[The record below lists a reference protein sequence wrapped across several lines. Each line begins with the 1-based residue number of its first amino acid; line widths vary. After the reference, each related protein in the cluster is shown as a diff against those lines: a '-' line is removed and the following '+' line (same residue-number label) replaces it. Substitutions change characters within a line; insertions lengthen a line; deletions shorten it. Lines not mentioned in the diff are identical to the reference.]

1 MKNQFLAPAIFAALV
16 LSTVRC
22 THAPVNCE
30 ECQGTVASDW
40 ALGDDSVSYVNRFSR
55 EPATVQT
62 TRYKTK
68 GDCGGFPRIDVKTAP
83 GFCVGLVYDGSGKWR
98 KLRWAAEVNGTR
110 AVVTEMGGWA
120 PFNGQIL
127 QLDFANGKATLT
139 LLITRDSFK
148 ANDPRRGIINEPNQ
162 ISRGPDGLFYVGAAS
177 GVYRFDPQAA
187 KPATTVEVLVG
198 DIPSLGLHP
207 LKSFTFDS
215 KGNLFV
221 NVGAAS
227 NVCQNFTRFGDTD
240 PKKNPRN
247 SSRRQFSQCP
257 EVEDMKIGQGQV
269 RRYTFNADRTLA
281 KEFTVYAKGVR
292 NSLALIW
299 DETHGALLSGD
310 NGRDAINK
318 FQNSLDT
325 DDLPHERINVL
336 REGGHYGWPYCYDN
350 GKNSPEWKNVD
361 CAKFD
366 KAQVLI
372 PAHSAPL
379 SFLIYNGSQFPSWY
393 SGRLLSSLH
402 GYAPSGHR
410 IVTFLQDENGL
421 PTGVAQSLVYDWEK
435 RGEQGMGKP
444 VGLTLLQDGSVLIV
458 EDDPQNKILR
468 LFYDPREGE
477 GAPIEEINHPSKPTT
492 LVDLNEEETR
502 RKKLEKKLNSGQA
515 GPFSVFQSKV
525 IDKTCYQCHQGEGAP
540 GVQLLRYDD
549 VGNEKRI
556 RDAGKLE
563 DILKVVS
570 GAEGAPAMPP
580 QGWDSPEEQAE
591 AERLLKDW
599 LAN

>member
-1 MKNQFLAPAIFAALV
+1 MKTHRMVSLVFAVFSLFM
-16 LSTVRC
+16 VRC
-22 THAPVNCE
+22 TNAPSRCD
-30 ECQGTVASDW
+30 ECLGVTASDW
-40 ALGDDSVSYVNRFSR
+40 AQGDDSVSYINRFQR

-62 TRYKTK
+62 TRYKVT
-68 GDCGGFPRIDVKTAP
+68 GDCGGFPRIDVETAP

-98 KLRWAAEVNGTR
+98 KLRWAAEVSSTR

-127 QLDFANGKATLT
+127 QLDFADGKSTLSP
-139 LLITRDSFK
+139 LLPRDSFK
-148 ANDPRRGIINEPNQ
+148 VNDPRRGIINEPNQ
-162 ISRGPDGLFYVGAAS
+162 ISRGTDGLYYVGAAS
-177 GVYRFDPQAA
+177 GIYRFDPQAA
-187 KPATTVEVLVG
+187 KPAASVEVLVG
-198 DIPSLGLHP
+198 DIPSSGLHP
-207 LKSFTFDS
+207 LKSFTFDN

-227 NVCQNFTRFGDTD
+227 NVCQNFTSYGDTD

-247 SSRRQFSQCP
+247 FRRKQFAQCP
-257 EVEDMKIGQGQV
+257 EVEDMKIGQGQI
-269 RRYTFNADRTLA
+269 RRYTFNADRSLA

-292 NSLALIW
+292 NSLALVW
-299 DETHGALLSGD
+299 DEPHGSLLAGD

-336 REGGHYGWPYCYDN
+336 REGGHYSWPYCYDD
-350 GKNSPEWKNVD
+350 GKNSPEWKNID
-361 CAKFD
+361 CSKFD
-366 KAQVLI
+366 KAQLLI

-379 SFLIYNGSQFPSWY
+379 SFLVYSGDLYPSWY
-393 SGRLLSSLH
+393 RGRLLASLH
-402 GYAPSGHR
+402 GYAPTGHR
-410 IVTFLQDENGL
+410 IVTFLQDDKGL
-421 PTGVAQSLVYDWEK
+421 PTGVAQSLVYNWEK
-435 RGEQGMGKP
+435 RGDQGMGKP
-444 VGLTLLQDGSVLIV
+444 VGLTALTDGSVLIV

-468 LFYDPREGE
+468 LFYDPKEGD
-477 GAPIEEINHPSKPTT
+477 GAPVEEINHPGKPTT
-492 LVDLNEEETR
+492 AVDLNEEETR
-502 RKKLEKKLNSGQA
+502 RKNLEEKLNSGKA
-515 GPFSVFQSKV
+515 SPFAVFQTKV

-549 VGNEKRI
+549 LGNEKRI

-563 DILKVVS
+563 DVLKVVS

-591 AERLLKDW
+591 AIRLLKEW
-599 LAN
+599 ISK